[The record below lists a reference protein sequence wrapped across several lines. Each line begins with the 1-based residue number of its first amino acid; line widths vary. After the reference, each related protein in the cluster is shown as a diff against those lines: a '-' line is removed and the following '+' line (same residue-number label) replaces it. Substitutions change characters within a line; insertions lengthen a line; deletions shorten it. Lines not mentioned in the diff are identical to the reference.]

1 MFCDFKIV
9 RLDISLDISVQTKQ
23 IKVIQDGASLG
34 HPKKKKKNYI
44 TNISRVIQKILDTMT
59 INSKKK
65 KFLFFLT
72 LTKQIKVIQVGAS
85 LGITKKKFY
94 H

>member
-34 HPKKKKKNYI
+34 HPKKKKKNSI
-44 TNISRVIQKILDTMT
+44 TNISRVIQKILGTMI
-59 INSKKK
+59 INSK
-65 KFLFFLT
+65 FFFFFLT
-72 LTKQIKVIQVGAS
+72 NKNQLIS
-85 LGITKKKFY
+85 FITKLS
-94 H
+94 